1 MKIYRL
7 ATRGSSSK
15 RHQCNQR
22 LYVLKISVKVSSQI
36 VLEMKFRR
44 KAPYTSDQR
53 ERTNVCQSEREIK
66 KINSWLWLFFCFS
79 GRCTFSD
86 AQWVFWG
93 EGKKQR
99 KKPSRWESTESAL
112 QNIQYHSLKKILET
126 CSVFLITCW
135 DVLSFVFHL
144 YIFLC

>member
-36 VLEMKFRR
+36 VLEMKFRQ
-44 KAPYTSDQR
+44 KAPYTSDKR

-66 KINSWLWLFFCFS
+66 KIKTWLWLFFCFLGRYTPFQMLNEFS
-79 GRCTFSD
+79 GGRARNKETNRC
-86 AQWVFWG
+86 G
-93 EGKKQR
+93 EKV
-99 KKPSRWESTESAL
+99 
-112 QNIQYHSLKKILET
+112 QNLHYKILNII
-126 CSVFLITCW
+126 L
-135 DVLSFVFHL
+135 
-144 YIFLC
+144 